1 MGCGRAVALATLG
14 HICQSDSVPIV
25 VPDLTPEVLS
35 YVLEPGVGLG
45 GKPPPEFVVKSVEVE
60 PQPICLDVDLAPSF
74 TVTYVPAQVPD
85 ARTRKPKK
93 TPSGKIRP
101 LDDLVPTIVKKDD

>member
-14 HICQSDSVPIV
+14 HVCQSDSVPII
-25 VPDLTPEVLS
+25 VPGLTPEVLS
-35 YVLEPGVGLG
+35 YVLEPDVGAG
-45 GKPPPEFVVKSVEVE
+45 GRKPPEFVVKSVEIE
-60 PQPICLDVDLAPSF
+60 PRPICMDEDLFP
-74 TVTYVPAQVPD
+74 TLRVTYVPAQVPD

-101 LDDLVPTIVKKDD
+101 IDDLVPTIVKKDD